1 MSSLASIKDQFASIF
16 NKASG
21 LNVKYEDL
29 KKQGPVAIDAS
40 YPPGY
45 RTRNTV
51 ITFTNSDKIL
61 NVSYDRTPIADRVGM
76 PGGVPVALTADQ
88 DGSYYKLLPLISER
102 LGVEIEQNEIAPGTF
117 DIESMPGVV
126 TLTAT
131 SASLRW
137 LPGSTFEV
145 KIMGSYRVHD
155 GVCEMVP
162 MDFPYKPDIWEAA
175 STAANQAD
183 GTRCHPVLH
192 TGQYDYTPIAHIL
205 RSYRSRQIFDEP
217 GTAILA
223 SVDISLAYALN
234 SIDGLDW
241 KISTSSNQ
249 TSNFYGVRI
258 IYNGPAKDAKGFVL
272 KSNVEEVGDTL
283 PAADIRDT
291 EFDNVM
297 LIWLNYLYNKT
308 TLPALM
314 PIHYNNKL

>member
-29 KKQGPVAIDAS
+29 KRQGPVAIDAS

-51 ITFTNSDKIL
+51 VTFTNSDKIL
-61 NVSYDRTPIADRVGM
+61 NISYDRTPIADRVGM
-76 PGGVPVALTADQ
+76 PGGVPIVLTMDQ

-102 LGVEIEQNEIAPGTF
+102 VGVVIEQNEIAPGTF
-117 DIESMPGVV
+117 DIESMPGVI

-175 STAANQAD
+175 GKAVNQAD
-183 GTRCHPVLH
+183 GTRCHPVLN
-192 TGQYDYTPIAHIL
+192 TGQYDYTPIANIL
-205 RSYRSRQIFDEP
+205 SGYRSRQLYSEG
-217 GTAILA
+217 GTTIVAA
-223 SVDISLAYALN
+223 VDTFLVHALN

-241 KISTSSNQ
+241 KISTNGNQ
-249 TSNFYGVRI
+249 ISNFYGARI

-272 KSNVEEVGDTL
+272 KGNVEEVGDTL
-283 PAADIRDT
+283 AAADIRAT

-297 LIWLNYLYNKT
+297 LIWLNSTYNKT
-308 TLPALM
+308 MLPGVV